1 MDQEIEIRL
10 LNAKEFHGLLYQL
23 KVYSSFISKR
33 SLFVLIILKV
43 VFFFFF
49 TTTELFDK
57 FAQGPEILAVP
68 HTVL

>member
-10 LNAKEFHGLLYQL
+10 LNAKEFPGLLYEL
-23 KVYSSFISKR
+23 TVYSSFILKR
-33 SLFVLIILKV
+33 SLFVVIILKV
-43 VFFFFF
+43 VFFFF

-57 FAQGPEILAVP
+57 FVQGPEILAVP